1 MKFFFDK
8 HKSEELT
15 KRIEAKFFREYIPR
29 GNELHVSDLTACLMK
44 PVCRL
49 IGLKREDTKASVG
62 LMVFGIIAENVVA
75 WTYPADVL
83 QFKSSMNLLKDED
96 DIFGHIDIFE
106 EKRFPLEVKGTRKR
120 IFKTKDM
127 PLNWVEQL
135 VSYVSMQGADK
146 GWLVI
151 LNILSCQLMAFRVEM
166 TDQDRL
172 DWLITLTSRADA
184 VKKLAK
190 EIIEKGIN
198 INLTV
203 LEIRSEDY
211 SMCSWKKSCPRL
223 DECKRKAKELKKR
236 TLD

>member
-1 MKFFFDK
+1 MKIFFDK
-8 HKSEELT
+8 QKSEELT
-15 KRIEAKFFREYIPR
+15 KRIEAKFFEEYIPR
-29 GNELHVSDLTACLMK
+29 GNELHVSDLTTCLMK

-49 IGLKREDTKASVG
+49 IGLEREKTKASVG
-62 LMVFGIIAENVVA
+62 LMVFGIIAENVIA

-120 IFKTKDM
+120 IFRTRDI
-127 PLNWVEQL
+127 PVNWVEQL
-135 VSYVSMQGADK
+135 VSYISMQGADR

-151 LNILSCQLMAFRVEM
+151 LNIISCQLMAFRIEM
-166 TDQDRL
+166 TNPERL

-190 EIIEKGIN
+190 EIIERGIN
-198 INLTV
+198 INLTI
-203 LEIRSEDY
+203 LEIRPEDY
-211 SMCSWKKSCPRL
+211 SMCGWKSCPRR
-223 DECKRKAKELKKR
+223 DECKRKAKELKKKA
-236 TLD
+236 LD